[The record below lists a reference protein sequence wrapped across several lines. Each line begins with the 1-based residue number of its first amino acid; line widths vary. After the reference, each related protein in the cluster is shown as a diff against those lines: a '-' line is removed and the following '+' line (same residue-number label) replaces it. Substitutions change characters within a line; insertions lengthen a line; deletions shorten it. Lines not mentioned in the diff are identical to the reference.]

1 MLRIAKTCFQL
12 ALGAALLAGPV
23 AAQERGEEVVGSIT
37 SVDGRTLTI
46 SRENAADVRV
56 QVRPDTTVEFSDSGD
71 RRLFPNPGIGD
82 LRAGMGVRFVYGN
95 GTLDRITVH
104 YVPAGHVAN
113 KPTSAAPAPTSTAPE
128 QLKVRVI
135 STSRDGRELTADVA
149 GRTQTFRVD
158 GREALR
164 YSRGDLV
171 VVTVENRGGYR
182 VVTRIQSADLF
193 GRVTRVNER
202 GRTVTIN
209 VSGREETY
217 RVDDKDVLKGI
228 AEGDNVR
235 FEVEERGSTQV
246 ITSMTRERSRNY

>member
-1 MLRIAKTCFQL
+1 MLRIAKI
-12 ALGAALLAGPV
+12 LGAALAVVLVALPV

-37 SVDGRTLTI
+37 SVDGRTLVV
-46 SRENAADVRV
+46 SRENAGDVTV
-56 QVRPDTTVEFSDSGD
+56 QVTPSTTVEFSDSGD

-82 LRAGMGVRFVYGN
+82 LRAGMGVRFVYGS

-104 YVPAGHVAN
+104 YVPAGHTAG
-113 KPTSAAPAPTSTAPE
+113 KPSSAPVVTSTGPE
-128 QLKVRVI
+128 QLKARVI

-149 GRTQTFRVD
+149 GRTQTFRMD

-171 VVTVENRGGYR
+171 ILTVENRAGSR

-193 GRVTRVNER
+193 GRVTRVDER
-202 GRTVTIN
+202 ARTVSID

-217 RVDDKDVLKGI
+217 RVDDRNLLKDVVQ
-228 AEGDNVR
+228 GDTVR
-235 FEVEERGSTQV
+235 FEVEERGSGRVVTALR
-246 ITSMTRERSRNY
+246 RERGRNY